1 MGCDIHLYTERKYN
15 RDNQKPIWICCDHF
29 KLNPSYILYPE
40 EGYEHEW
47 EIEEIYNGRNYSLF
61 AALADVRN
69 YDNIIPLA
77 TPRDLP
83 DDVSRKVY
91 EESMKWGSDGHSHSW
106 FTARELFE
114 YQKTHPTTRHEGM
127 LEPCILKAFDEEGKI
142 PTEWCQWTNIK
153 GAERRSWETPGSPID
168 PLVKAVKK
176 RMAEE
181 FWIWDFLDEEK
192 KEEAYLEHADEFRI
206 VFWFDN

>member
-47 EIEEIYNGRNYSLF
+47 EIAEIYNGRNYSLF

-69 YDNIIPLA
+69 YDNVTPLDK
-77 TPRDLP
+77 PRGLP
-83 DDVSRKVY
+83 KDVSRKVY
-91 EESMKWGSDGHSHSW
+91 EESEKWGVDGHSHSW
-106 FTARELFE
+106 FTAKELFE

-127 LEPCILKAFDEEGKI
+127 LEPDILKAFDEEGKI

-153 GAERRSWETPGSPID
+153 GAERRSWEVPGSPID

-181 FWIWDFLDEEK
+181 FWIWDFLDEKK